1 MNALLVI
8 LASPFWG
15 TISAQLCLHGALAVV
30 SSLIYLFGV
39 CFTKERRSRN
49 LMRMFTSL
57 GLAALC
63 AGSLYLGHTAI
74 TDWIGFHYS
83 GSETIVYWLFSVGSV
98 LWMLPQIPA
107 KLGATWRHATLS
119 GGIESTLLHSVSDQ
133 ALP

>member
-30 SSLIYLFGV
+30 SGVIYLFGV
-39 CFTKERRSRN
+39 FFTKERRSLN
-49 LMRMFTSL
+49 LLRMFTSL

-63 AGSLYLGHTAI
+63 AASLYAGHTAI
-74 TDWIGFHYS
+74 THWIGFHYS
-83 GSETIVYWLFSVGSV
+83 GSETIVYWLFTVGSV

-107 KLGATWRHATLS
+107 KLSATWRHATLS
-119 GGIESTLLHSVSDQ
+119 GAMESNLLHSASDQ